1 MPHFYDFFI
10 VEIDVSQG
18 NIETK
23 FRDHN
28 DLHNPNVISEII
40 RRYIFLYTFKYCL
53 NMTWNIS

>member
-1 MPHFYDFFI
+1 MPHFYDFFK

-40 RRYIFLYTFKYCL
+40 RR
-53 NMTWNIS
+53 